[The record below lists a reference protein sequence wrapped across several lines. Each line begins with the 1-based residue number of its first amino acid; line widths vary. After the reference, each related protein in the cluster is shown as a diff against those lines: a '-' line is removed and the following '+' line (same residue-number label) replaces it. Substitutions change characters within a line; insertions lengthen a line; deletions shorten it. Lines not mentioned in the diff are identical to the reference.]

1 MRKTYFVSDQEVF
14 TVGSKSWLLLLLLLQ
29 LLLQLHQQL
38 QLLLQLLPDLMWN
51 NIPRSKILSGNLL
64 DEALCASAGSRSLLL
79 FATKSGPSR
88 ARPAG
93 CAGCRFVPQ
102 TQVAVCVIQGTLG

>member
-38 QLLLQLLPDLMWN
+38 QLLLQLLSDLMWN
-51 NIPRSKILSGNLL
+51 DI
-64 DEALCASAGSRSLLL
+64 A
-79 FATKSGPSR
+79 
-88 ARPAG
+88 
-93 CAGCRFVPQ
+93 
-102 TQVAVCVIQGTLG
+102 